1 MNILKREYHKNGELC
16 SVANVVDNLFEG
28 TEKIF
33 HPNGQLQCKHVYVNG
48 RVIDGTVAVLRP
60 DSTLDCIEYWKDGYC
75 RCFTR
80 NKVLI
85 CEFGLFNGKF
95 RGRYKNYYENG
106 SVNEEVCY
114 NEYGRDGM
122 YKAYDYNGQLIEE
135 TWPRRRIAKV
145 ILRGVENTGEFFCEK
160 TAFLE
165 EKEQKRKIF
174 LVCILILLIFGIQ
187 NAIFFFVR

>member
-1 MNILKREYHKNGELC
+1 MEVNILKREYHKNGELC

-28 TEKIF
+28 TEKLF

-106 SVNEEVCY
+106 SVNEEKSR
-114 NEYGRDGM
+114 YGS
-122 YKAYDYNGQLIEE
+122 IFSP
-135 TWPRRRIAKV
+135 WPRRRIAKV

-174 LVCILILLIFGIQ
+174 
-187 NAIFFFVR
+187 